1 MIWKGG
7 GSCLRRL
14 YKKVFQK
21 IYKKNLWRS
30 LLFSKVASYGLRDT

>member
-7 GSCLRRL
+7 AFCLREL

-21 IYKKNLWRS
+21 IYKKHLWRS
-30 LLFSKVASYGLRDT
+30 LLFSKLAGYGLRDI